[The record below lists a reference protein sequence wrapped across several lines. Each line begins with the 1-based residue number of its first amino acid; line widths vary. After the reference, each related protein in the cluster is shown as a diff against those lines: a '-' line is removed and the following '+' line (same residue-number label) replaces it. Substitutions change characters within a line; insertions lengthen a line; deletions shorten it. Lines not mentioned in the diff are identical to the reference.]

1 MTAAAMVKR
10 RALITTGSAEEST
23 RDLMTAC
30 CVPHSSA
37 HACSAKMAGHP
48 MSSAVVADRCNGYK
62 CIPVTDMSMT
72 AGILLPDI
80 TNLTVVTAVNG
91 PTRVG

>member
-10 RALITTGSAEEST
+10 RALITTGRAEEST

-37 HACSAKMAGHP
+37 HACSAKMASHAMP
-48 MSSAVVADRCNGYK
+48 SSSLQVVAGRCTVGTGYEY
-62 CIPVTDMSMT
+62 IPATDM
-72 AGILLPDI
+72 
-80 TNLTVVTAVNG
+80 
-91 PTRVG
+91 